1 MLNFFPELLF
11 LAPFSALLI
20 RLSTATVFIY
30 LSTQHLKNA
39 GLLARAFGALEGLC
53 AALLF
58 LGLYTQLTAI
68 LGMVLGATLIV
79 RKEYTL
85 PLSTLLLAVIMS
97 LSLLVTGA
105 GPFTITIGSTVL
117 PLSFDLPL

>member
-1 MLNFFPELLF
+1 MLSFFPELLF

-20 RLSTATVFIY
+20 RLSAAAVFVY
-30 LSTQHLKNA
+30 LSTQHLKNI
-39 GLLARAFGALEGLC
+39 GLLVRAFGALEGLC

-58 LGLYTQLTAI
+58 LGLYTQLGAI
-68 LGMVLGATLIV
+68 LGVVVAGLHIV

-85 PLSTLLLAVIMS
+85 PLSTLLLLFVMC
-97 LSLLVTGA
+97 LSLLITGA
-105 GPFTITIGSTVL
+105 GPFTVTIGSAVF